1 MNITLTEMSVSAL
14 RAGIRGIESEIR
26 AVENE
31 LADQPRTGQT
41 LKILTECMA
50 DMHSYADILRGI
62 VARYEQQ
69 EKEQ

>member
-1 MNITLTEMSVSAL
+1 MNITLTEMSVNAI

-26 AVENE
+26 SVENE
-31 LADQPRTGQT
+31 MADFPRTGQT

-50 DMHSYADILRGI
+50 DMHSYADILQGI
-62 VARYEQQ
+62 VTRYEQQ